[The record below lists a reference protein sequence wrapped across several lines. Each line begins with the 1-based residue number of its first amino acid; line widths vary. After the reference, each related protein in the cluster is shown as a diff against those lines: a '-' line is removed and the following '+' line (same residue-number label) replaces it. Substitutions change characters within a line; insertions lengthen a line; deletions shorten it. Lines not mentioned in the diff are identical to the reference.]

1 MFDLTKRWSRPRA
14 AVLSSFHEFNPSIR
28 SDARRRSRRL
38 ILFSLD
44 LMKTKTITAFML
56 IALSSICFGQEK
68 TPPFKIDCTCQHVD
82 AVKLNLH
89 GFSNTKVAPEKIA
102 LWPYSRPEMNFE
114 GMHSLAEGFVVM
126 GKGFGHITKQ
136 ANRSELGAKLR
147 KLASSC
153 GANCIAYEISGSEFR
168 VRFLRLRDDIFE
180 KHVKRPQ

>member
-1 MFDLTKRWSRPRA
+1 MLRILTFSC
-14 AVLSSFHEFNPSIR
+14 
-28 SDARRRSRRL
+28 
-38 ILFSLD
+38 LFSL
-44 LMKTKTITAFML
+44 
-56 IALSSICFGQEK
+56 ALASICFGQEK

-102 LWPYSRPEMNFE
+102 LWPYSRPEMNFD

-126 GKGFGHITKQ
+126 GRGFGHISSQ
-136 ANRSELGAKLR
+136 ANRHELGAKLR
-147 KLASSC
+147 QLASSC

-180 KHVKRPQ
+180 KQVKRPH

>member
-1 MFDLTKRWSRPRA
+1 
-14 AVLSSFHEFNPSIR
+14 
-28 SDARRRSRRL
+28 
-38 ILFSLD
+38 
-44 LMKTKTITAFML
+44 MKTKTITVIML
-56 IALSSICFGQEK
+56 IALASICFGQEK

-89 GFSNTKVAPEKIA
+89 GFSNTKIAPEKIA
-102 LWPYSRPEMNFE
+102 LWPYSRPEMNFD

-126 GKGFGHITKQ
+126 GKGFGHVTKQ

-147 KLASSC
+147 KLASNC

-180 KHVKRPQ
+180 KQVKRPQ